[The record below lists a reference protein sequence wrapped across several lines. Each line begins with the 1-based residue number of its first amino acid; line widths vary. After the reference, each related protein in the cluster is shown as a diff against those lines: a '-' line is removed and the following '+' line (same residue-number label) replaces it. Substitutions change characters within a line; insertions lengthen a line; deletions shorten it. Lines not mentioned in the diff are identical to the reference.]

1 MIYTYCTALRQPF
14 VPFVIILCK
23 PLPMPYAVESLL
35 GVFWH
40 EAGDRA
46 HFKMLGNAGL
56 SKIALPQV
64 AAAAR
69 VKTSGMRDDT
79 SSECD
84 TFSLTNWNVFF
95 SSFGLILKRL
105 EI

>member
-1 MIYTYCTALRQPF
+1 MWLRVSKVYF
-14 VPFVIILCK
+14 DMKLVTGHI
-23 PLPMPYAVESLL
+23 
-35 GVFWH
+35 
-40 EAGDRA
+40 
-46 HFKMLGNAGL
+46 FKMLGNAGL

-84 TFSLTNWNVFF
+84 TFSLTN
-95 SSFGLILKRL
+95 
-105 EI
+105 